1 MEYISD
7 VLEFVYVT
15 IVRFVQT
22 TIMHKNVLN
31 RFLPKSINLLIK
43 IYAIKIMISPNFP
56 NSFKITLYLNIFIV
70 TCNCV

>member
-31 RFLPKSINLLIK
+31 RVLPKSVNLLIQ
-43 IYAIKIMISPNFP
+43 
-56 NSFKITLYLNIFIV
+56 LYVQLRL
-70 TCNCV
+70 